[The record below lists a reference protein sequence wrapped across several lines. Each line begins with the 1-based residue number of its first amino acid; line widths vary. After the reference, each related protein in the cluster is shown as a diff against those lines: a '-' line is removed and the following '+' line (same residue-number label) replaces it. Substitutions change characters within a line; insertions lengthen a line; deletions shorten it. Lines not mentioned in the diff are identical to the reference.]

1 MIDKKTKYTVKLT
14 NKFKK
19 DYKII
24 EKQGKN
30 IKKLLEVIEVLADGE
45 QLDSKYKDHSLIGN
59 YKGYRECHV
68 RPDLLLIY
76 KIKKKELELL
86 LFRIGT
92 HSDLY

>member
-1 MIDKKTKYTVKLT
+1 MLDLVYTSQ
-14 NKFKK
+14 FKK
-19 DYKII
+19 DYKLAQKRHVDMDELFKVISMLQKQEPLPE
-24 EKQGKN
+24 EKR
-30 IKKLLEVIEVLADGE
+30 
-45 QLDSKYKDHSLIGN
+45 DHSLVGN

-76 KIKKKELELL
+76 KVKKEELELL

>member
-1 MIDKKTKYTVKLT
+1 MLDLVYTSQ
-14 NKFKK
+14 FKK
-19 DYKII
+19 DYKLTQKRHVDIDELFKVI
-24 EKQGKN
+24 SMLQKQEP
-30 IKKLLEVIEVLADGE
+30 LPEETR
-45 QLDSKYKDHSLIGN
+45 DHSLVGN

-92 HSDLY
+92 HSGLY

>member
-1 MIDKKTKYTVKLT
+1 MLDLVYTSQ
-14 NKFKK
+14 FKK
-19 DYKII
+19 DYKLAQKRHVDIDELFKVI
-24 EKQGKN
+24 SMLQKQEPLPEEKR
-30 IKKLLEVIEVLADGE
+30 
-45 QLDSKYKDHSLIGN
+45 DHSLVGN

-76 KIKKKELELL
+76 KVKKEELELL

>member
-1 MIDKKTKYTVKLT
+1 MLDLVYTSQ
-14 NKFKK
+14 FKK
-19 DYKII
+19 NYKLAQKRHVDIDELFKVI
-24 EKQGKN
+24 GMLQKQEPLPEEKR
-30 IKKLLEVIEVLADGE
+30 
-45 QLDSKYKDHSLIGN
+45 DHSLVGN

>member
-1 MIDKKTKYTVKLT
+1 MLDLVYTSQ
-14 NKFKK
+14 FKK
-19 DYKII
+19 DYKLAQKRHVDIDELFKVI
-24 EKQGKN
+24 SMLQKQEPLPEEKR
-30 IKKLLEVIEVLADGE
+30 
-45 QLDSKYKDHSLIGN
+45 DHSLVGN

-76 KIKKKELELL
+76 KVKKKELELL

>member
-1 MIDKKTKYTVKLT
+1 MLDLVYTSQ
-14 NKFKK
+14 FKK
-19 DYKII
+19 NYKLAQKRHVDIDELFKVI
-24 EKQGKN
+24 SMLQKQEPLPEEKR
-30 IKKLLEVIEVLADGE
+30 
-45 QLDSKYKDHSLIGN
+45 DHSLVGN

>member
-1 MIDKKTKYTVKLT
+1 MLDLVYTSQ
-14 NKFKK
+14 FKK
-19 DYKII
+19 DYKLAQKRHVDIDELFKVI
-24 EKQGKN
+24 SMLQKQEPLPEEKR
-30 IKKLLEVIEVLADGE
+30 E
-45 QLDSKYKDHSLIGN
+45 HSLVGN

-76 KIKKKELELL
+76 KIKKEELELL

>member
-1 MIDKKTKYTVKLT
+1 MLDLVYTSQ
-14 NKFKK
+14 FKK
-19 DYKII
+19 DYKLAQKRHVDIDELFKVI
-24 EKQGKN
+24 SMLQKQESLPEEKR
-30 IKKLLEVIEVLADGE
+30 
-45 QLDSKYKDHSLIGN
+45 DHSLVGN

-76 KIKKKELELL
+76 TIKKKELELL

>member
-1 MIDKKTKYTVKLT
+1 MLDLVYTSQ
-14 NKFKK
+14 FKK
-19 DYKII
+19 DYKLAQKRHVDIDELFKVI
-24 EKQGKN
+24 SMLQKQEPLPEEKR
-30 IKKLLEVIEVLADGE
+30 
-45 QLDSKYKDHSLIGN
+45 DHSLVGN

-76 KIKKKELELL
+76 TIKKKELELL

>member
-1 MIDKKTKYTVKLT
+1 MLDLVYTSQ
-14 NKFKK
+14 FKK
-19 DYKII
+19 DYKLAKKRHVDIDELFKVI
-24 EKQGKN
+24 SMLQKQEPLPEEKR
-30 IKKLLEVIEVLADGE
+30 
-45 QLDSKYKDHSLIGN
+45 DHSLVGN